1 MPISLRC
8 EELQP
13 GMKLH
18 DTLIARGRMLL
29 QAGCVVSWEHIT
41 LLRRRYPKLVIRV
54 GEPILDDV
62 VEFEDDSHEREVART
77 VTRTVVKCMAN
88 VRERFSARASLRE
101 MNVSAL
107 QASVANVIEYLNANR
122 PAAALLDAC
131 LDSESYVSEHPGNV
145 FYLCMLL
152 GSAVRDYVAAERD
165 RQTMAR
171 NLKPNFA
178 ASLTPLGLGAMF
190 TDLGMLPL
198 QDLYKV
204 ERPINE
210 EEWTAVRK
218 HPVTGVEMLPDDFSA
233 LGKMVVRTH
242 HENYDGTGYPEGLA
256 GDKLHVFTRIVRIAD
271 AYDAATAKHVYK
283 EAKSPARV
291 LWEMTYGPYH
301 RFYDPVLMTVFARL
315 IQPFPIGAKLRL
327 ADGRYCVVTR
337 YNRRKPFLP
346 TVVIAFDKDGNR
358 LPNENLQ
365 GPFDLEQRGDL
376 RVRTF
381 AGEDVSFIYRTTSI
395 ESAPPRPAVFA
406 SMFQAA
412 FP

>member
-18 DTLIARGRMLL
+18 DTLISRGRVLL
-29 QAGCVVSWEHIT
+29 QAGRVVNQADVT
-41 LLRRRYPKLVIRV
+41 LLCRKYPKLVIRV
-54 GEPILDDV
+54 GDPILDDV

-77 VTRTVVKCMAN
+77 VTRTVIKCMAN
-88 VRERFSARASLRE
+88 VRERFSARVSVRE
-101 MNVSAL
+101 MNVAAL
-107 QASVANVIEYLNANR
+107 QASVAQVIEYLSANR
-122 PAAALLDAC
+122 PTAALLDSC
-131 LDSESYVSEHPGNV
+131 LDSDSYLSEHPGNV

-165 RQTMAR
+165 RQTIAR
-171 NLKPNFA
+171 NLRPDFA
-178 ASLTPLGLGAMF
+178 ASLTPLGLGAMLI
-190 TDLGMLPL
+190 DLGMLPL
-198 QDLYKV
+198 QELYKV

-218 HPVTGVEMLPDDFSA
+218 HPVTGVEMLPEDFSA
-233 LGKMVVRTH
+233 LGKMIVKTH
-242 HENYDGTGYPEGLA
+242 HENFDGTGYPEGLA
-256 GDKLHVFTRIVRIAD
+256 GDRLHIFTRIVRIAD

-283 EAKSPARV
+283 EAKSAARV
-291 LWEMTYGPYH
+291 LWEMTYGSYH

-327 ADGRYCVVTR
+327 VDGRYCVVTR

-365 GPFDLEQRGDL
+365 GPFDLEQRRDL
-376 RVRTF
+376 RVKAF
-381 AGEDVSFIYRTTSI
+381 AGEDISFVYRTTPV